1 VKKTYVVQ
9 VFTGYGSIAKEVE
22 AENLVAAVRAFLIL
36 IGYRK
41 GETMS
46 ITEM

>member
-9 VFTGYGSIAKEVE
+9 LFTGHGSIAKEVE
-22 AENLVAAVRAFLIL
+22 ARDVVAAVRAFLIL

>member
-1 VKKTYVVQ
+1 MKKTYVVQ
-9 VFTGYGSIAKEVE
+9 VFTGYGSIAKKVE
-22 AENLVAAVRAFLIL
+22 AEDLVAAVRAFLIL

-46 ITEM
+46 IAEM